1 MKKVVVLLLCFIL
14 LGCAKNY
21 YKELGYD
28 SKTVKKIESL
38 KDNNQ
43 VFFSEYNENL
53 TNIIN
58 NEDFIEDNLKTYVL
72 FVDLLDS
79 DTIIRL
85 VNNKTLGEF
94 NLNRIN
100 EIINDQNYDENH
112 LEEYLKYYPRTSES
126 LLIKLIN
133 NDRMDEYS
141 LIAKLASDKGFV
153 EDNVDIYLK
162 YIEEKETIRELIEYI
177 NSKAYLPPYENEEKA
192 DTDKYGYLVL
202 VNKYYKLAEDYK
214 PDDLVEVE
222 SNYGRGFLRKE
233 AYEAYKK
240 MQDDAEKE
248 GLSMYITSPY
258 RSYDT
263 QYKLYNYYLSID
275 PQEVVDT
282 YSARPGNSEH
292 QLGLAIDILKAGYD
306 FGNFY
311 QTKEAEW
318 LKENAYKY
326 GFIFRYPEDKVDI
339 TGYKFEP
346 WHYRYVGEIA
356 KDVYDSGLTYDEYF
370 EKYIK

>member
-14 LGCAKNY
+14 LGCTKNY

-72 FVDLLDS
+72 FVDLLDC
-79 DTIIRL
+79 DTVIRL

-133 NDRMDEYS
+133 NDRMDEYP

-162 YIEEKETIRELIEYI
+162 HIEEKETIRELIEYI

-275 PQEVVDT
+275 PQDIVDT

-292 QLGLAIDILKAGYD
+292 QLGLAVDILSPGYD

-346 WHYRYVGEIA
+346 WHYRYVGKIA
-356 KDVYDSGLTYDEYF
+356 KDIYDSGLTYDEYF

>member
-14 LGCAKNY
+14 LGCTKNY

-72 FVDLLDS
+72 FIDLLDS
-79 DTIIRL
+79 DTVIRL

-133 NDRMDEYS
+133 NDRMDEYP

-162 YIEEKETIRELIEYI
+162 HIEEKETIRELIEYI

-240 MQDDAEKE
+240 MQNDAEKE

-275 PQEVVDT
+275 SQEVVDT

-292 QLGLAIDILKAGYD
+292 QLGLAVDILSPGYD

>member
-14 LGCAKNY
+14 LGCTKNY

-72 FVDLLDS
+72 FIDLLDS
-79 DTIIRL
+79 DTVIRL

-133 NDRMDEYS
+133 NDRMDEYP

-162 YIEEKETIRELIEYI
+162 HIEEKETIRELIEYI

-292 QLGLAIDILKAGYD
+292 QLGLAVDILSPGYD

>member
-14 LGCAKNY
+14 LGCTKNY

-72 FVDLLDS
+72 FIDLLDS
-79 DTIIRL
+79 DTVIRL
-85 VNNKTLGEF
+85 VNNKKLGEF

-133 NDRMDEYS
+133 NDRMDEYP

-162 YIEEKETIRELIEYI
+162 HIEEKETIRELIEYI

-222 SNYGRGFLRKE
+222 SNYGRGYLRIE

-263 QYKLYNYYLSID
+263 QYRLYNYYLSID

-306 FGNFY
+306 FDNFY

>member
-14 LGCAKNY
+14 LGCTKNY

-79 DTIIRL
+79 DTVIRL
-85 VNNKTLGEF
+85 VNNKKLGEF

-133 NDRMDEYS
+133 NNRMDEYP

-162 YIEEKETIRELIEYI
+162 HIEEKETIRELIEYI

-292 QLGLAIDILKAGYD
+292 QLGLAVDILSPGYD

-356 KDVYDSGLTYDEYF
+356 KDIFDSGLTYDEYF

>member
-14 LGCAKNY
+14 LGCTKNY

-79 DTIIRL
+79 DTVIRL

-133 NDRMDEYS
+133 NNRMDEYP

-162 YIEEKETIRELIEYI
+162 HIEEKETIRELIEYI

>member
-14 LGCAKNY
+14 LGCTKNY

-53 TNIIN
+53 ANIIN

-72 FVDLLDS
+72 FIDLLDS
-79 DTIIRL
+79 DTVIRL
-85 VNNKTLGEF
+85 VNNKKLGEF

-133 NDRMDEYS
+133 NDRMDEYP

-162 YIEEKETIRELIEYI
+162 HIEEKETIRELIEYI

-356 KDVYDSGLTYDEYF
+356 KDVFDSGLTYDEYF